1 MTWLCIALVVIILL
15 ELWFLAIQCRRNH
28 PFMKTLRTFRYAH
41 RGLHDKPTVPEN
53 SMAAFRRALDNFYG
67 VELDVHL
74 MADGNLAVIHD
85 ASLLRTAG
93 ADVMIED
100 LTVADLKKYRLEG
113 TEERIPLLGE
123 VLSLFEGRAPIIV
136 ELKAERGNH
145 DALTAAAVEELD
157 KYRVAYCIESF
168 DPRCLM
174 WLKRNRDEIVRG
186 QLSEKFLRH
195 GDGGKQSKFVL
206 WMLGNLLTNFLTR
219 PDFIAYRFSDRKCLA
234 VKLCRTLYRV
244 AEFSWTI
251 TSRREMQEAEGA
263 GCTVIFEQ
271 FDPYGKEENK

>member
-1 MTWLCIALVVIILL
+1 MTWLCIALVVVIAL
-15 ELWFLAIQCRRNH
+15 ELWFLAIQCRRGH
-28 PFMKTLRTFRYAH
+28 PFLKTLRTFRYAH

-53 SMAAFRRALDNFYG
+53 SMASFRRALENCCG
-67 VELDVHL
+67 IELDVHL

-85 ASLLRTAG
+85 SSLLRTAG
-93 ADVMIED
+93 VDVMIED
-100 LTVADLKKYRLEG
+100 LTAADLKHYRLEG

-123 VLSLFEGRAPIIV
+123 VLALFEGRAPIIV
-136 ELKAERGNH
+136 ELKAARGNH
-145 DALTAAAVEELD
+145 DALTAAAVAELD

-174 WLKRNRDEIVRG
+174 WLKKNRDEIVRG
-186 QLSEKFLRH
+186 QLSEKFLCH
-195 GDGGKQSKFVL
+195 GDGGGQSKFVL
-206 WMLGNLLTNFLTR
+206 WMLGNLLTNFMTR
-219 PDFIAYRFSDRKCLA
+219 PDFIAYRFCDRRCLA

-263 GCTVIFEQ
+263 GCSVIFEQ
-271 FDPYGKEENK
+271 FNPYGKE

>member
-1 MTWLCIALVVIILL
+1 MTWICIVLAIVIVV
-15 ELWFLAIQCRRNH
+15 ELWFLAIQCRRGH
-28 PFMKTLRTFRYAH
+28 PFLETLRTFRYAH
-41 RGLHDKPTVPEN
+41 RGLHDKPTIPEN
-53 SMAAFRRALDNFYG
+53 SMAAFRRALQNCYG

-85 ASLLRTAG
+85 SSLLRTAG
-93 ADVMIED
+93 VDVDIED
-100 LTVADLKKYRLEG
+100 LTVEDLKKYRLEG

-123 VLSLFEGRAPIIV
+123 VLSLFEGRAPLIV
-136 ELKAERGNH
+136 ELKAARGNH
-145 DALTAAAVEELD
+145 DALTAAAVAELD

-174 WLKRNRDEIVRG
+174 WLKKNRDEIVRG

-195 GDGGKQSKFVL
+195 GDGGGQSKFVL
-206 WMLGNLLTNFLTR
+206 WLLGNLLTNFMTR

-234 VKLCRTLYRV
+234 VKLCRKLYRV
-244 AEFSWTI
+244 QEFSWTI

-263 GCTVIFEQ
+263 GCVVIFEQ
-271 FDPYGKEENK
+271 FDPYGKE

>member
-1 MTWLCIALVVIILL
+1 MTWLCIILALVIVL
-15 ELWFLAIQCRRNH
+15 ELWFLAIQCRRGH
-28 PFMKTLRTFRYAH
+28 PFLKTLRTFRYAH

-53 SMAAFRRALDNFYG
+53 SMASFRRALENCCG
-67 VELDVHL
+67 IELDVHL

-85 ASLLRTAG
+85 SSLLRTAG
-93 ADVMIED
+93 VDVMIED
-100 LTVADLKKYRLEG
+100 LTAADLKHYRLEG

-123 VLSLFEGRAPIIV
+123 VLALFEGRAPIIV
-136 ELKAERGNH
+136 ELKAARGNH
-145 DALTAAAVEELD
+145 DALTAAAVAELD

-174 WLKRNRDEIVRG
+174 WLKKNRDEIVRG

-195 GDGGKQSKFVL
+195 GDGGGQSKFVL
-206 WMLGNLLTNFLTR
+206 WMLGNLLTNFMTR
-219 PDFIAYRFSDRKCLA
+219 PDFIAYRFCDRRCLA

-263 GCTVIFEQ
+263 GCSVIFEQ
-271 FDPYGKEENK
+271 FNPYGKE

>member
-15 ELWFLAIQCRRNH
+15 ELWFLAVQCRRNH

-41 RGLHDKPTVPEN
+41 RGLHDKPAIPEN
-53 SMAAFRRALDNFYG
+53 SMAAFRRALDNFYA

-100 LTVADLKKYRLEG
+100 LTAADLKKYRLEG

-123 VLSLFEGRAPIIV
+123 VLALFEGRAPIIV

-145 DALTAAAVEELD
+145 DALIAQKGKYYQLYTGMFEL
-157 KYRVAYCIESF
+157 S
-168 DPRCLM
+168 
-174 WLKRNRDEIVRG
+174 
-186 QLSEKFLRH
+186 
-195 GDGGKQSKFVL
+195 
-206 WMLGNLLTNFLTR
+206 
-219 PDFIAYRFSDRKCLA
+219 
-234 VKLCRTLYRV
+234 
-244 AEFSWTI
+244 
-251 TSRREMQEAEGA
+251 
-263 GCTVIFEQ
+263 
-271 FDPYGKEENK
+271 

>member
-1 MTWLCIALVVIILL
+1 MTAVCIALALIIVI
-15 ELWFLAIQCRRNH
+15 ELWFLALQCRKNH
-28 PFMKTLRTFRYAH
+28 PFLKTLSTFRYAH
-41 RGLHDKPTVPEN
+41 RGLHDKPAVPEN

-85 ASLLRTAG
+85 SSLLRTAG
-93 ADVMIED
+93 VDVAIED
-100 LTVADLKKYRLEG
+100 LTVADLAQYRLEG
-113 TEERIPLLGE
+113 TNEHIPLLGE
-123 VLSLFEGRAPIIV
+123 VLALFEGRAPIIV

-145 DALTAAAVEELD
+145 DALTAAAVAELD

-174 WLKRNRDEIVRG
+174 WLKKNRDEIVRG

-195 GDGGKQSKFVL
+195 GDGGGQSRAVL
-206 WMLGNLLTNFLTR
+206 WLLGNLLTNFLTR
-219 PDFIAYRFSDRKCLA
+219 PDFIAYRFSDRNCLA

-244 AEFSWTI
+244 KEFSWTI
-251 TSRREMQEAEGA
+251 TSREDMVQAEKA
-263 GCTVIFEQ
+263 GCSVIFEQ
-271 FDPYGKEENK
+271 FAPYGNYAK

>member
-1 MTWLCIALVVIILL
+1 MTWICIALAIVIVL
-15 ELWFLAIQCRRNH
+15 ELWFLAIQCRRGH

-41 RGLHDKPTVPEN
+41 RGLHDKPTIPEN

-93 ADVMIED
+93 VDVAIED
-100 LTVADLKKYRLEG
+100 LTAADLKNYRLEG

-123 VLSLFEGRAPIIV
+123 VLALFEGRAPIIV

-145 DALTAAAVEELD
+145 DALTAAAVAELD

-195 GDGGKQSKFVL
+195 GDGGKQSKLVL

-234 VKLCRTLYRV
+234 VRLCRTLYRV

-263 GCTVIFEQ
+263 GCCVIFEQ
-271 FDPYGKEENK
+271 FDPQSNGS

>member
-41 RGLHDKPTVPEN
+41 RGLHDKPTIPEN

-219 PDFIAYRFSDRKCLA
+219 PDFIAYGFHDRKTLS
-234 VKLCRTLYRV
+234 VWLCRKLWGVQGVTWTL
-244 AEFSWTI
+244 
-251 TSRREMQEAEGA
+251 TSQADYDTAVQEGYLP
-263 GCTVIFEQ
+263 IFEN
-271 FDPYGKEENK
+271 FLP